1 MKHRYL
7 SGLLLILLLAQI
19 SCGSAADTPAVTTG
33 TDTTQAAS
41 ETTVTNAPEL
51 PERDYGGESF
61 DILTAGNWDNNW
73 TEIYDFMAEE
83 ETGEPVNDA
92 VYRRNRAVEE
102 QFNVVI
108 NEINHMGSAVGGTG
122 KGAEFIKK
130 SVLAGDNAYDASLM
144 GAYDVSTLAYNGYI
158 LDLASDVPYLDLT
171 NEWWDQKANSDLSMN
186 GKMYYTTGDISTLDN
201 DCTFCILFNKG
212 MVDTYKLDNPYE
224 LVRSGEWTLDKY
236 IEMCSSVS
244 GDLDGN
250 SVYDENDLYGMC
262 IWQDSMMGVINA
274 AGEKFCSINKDGEL
288 ELTLYN
294 EKTLDVFNKYM
305 AYVSD
310 RTQVYSIYHSP
321 DKIEAMFANDQV
333 MFYTRYLCIIKKYR
347 EMETDFGILPYPKYD
362 ESQDSYYSTIAP
374 YGCSF
379 ICVPKVVSDVEMSG
393 IILEALAYESVS
405 TVTPAYYDI
414 TLEGKMIRDDES
426 SEMLDIILG
435 NRVFD
440 LGLFYQVG
448 GYNEQIMNLFRNN
461 KTDFTSMYETYK
473 NSALAKLDEINAA
486 FAEVE

>member
-61 DILTAGNWDNNW
+61 DILTAGNWDNTW

-250 SVYDENDLYGMC
+250 CVYDENDLYGMC

-274 AGEKFCSINKDGEL
+274 AGEKFCSINKDG
-288 ELTLYN
+288 
-294 EKTLDVFNKYM
+294 
-305 AYVSD
+305 
-310 RTQVYSIYHSP
+310 
-321 DKIEAMFANDQV
+321 
-333 MFYTRYLCIIKKYR
+333 
-347 EMETDFGILPYPKYD
+347 
-362 ESQDSYYSTIAP
+362 
-374 YGCSF
+374 
-379 ICVPKVVSDVEMSG
+379 
-393 IILEALAYESVS
+393 
-405 TVTPAYYDI
+405 
-414 TLEGKMIRDDES
+414 
-426 SEMLDIILG
+426 
-435 NRVFD
+435 
-440 LGLFYQVG
+440 
-448 GYNEQIMNLFRNN
+448 
-461 KTDFTSMYETYK
+461 
-473 NSALAKLDEINAA
+473 
-486 FAEVE
+486 